1 MGLFIPSHISPSNIH
16 QSSRNNVIK
25 TYRSLEPTEA
35 PGPGTIVAIDT
46 EFVSVKQSE
55 IEMNA
60 DGEQQTIRP
69 MVYALA
75 RVSVVRGTGHN
86 EGLPLIDDYIASKEK
101 IYDYLTSFSGIRE
114 GDLDPLRSRHN
125 IVPLKLAYKK
135 LWILLNLGCTFLGH
149 SLKMDFR
156 VTNIQIPKSQ
166 IIDTS
171 DFFFIE
177 KQKRKLGL
185 AFLAWYLLKE
195 DIQVETHDSIED
207 ARTALKLYRK
217 YQEFTDAGI
226 LEQMVED
233 IYAKGREV
241 GWRPPTAIKS
251 DGELVERME
260 TPPIPPQ
267 VQGANVANFSAPSTP
282 VKRIGLHKYHGYG
295 WSPSPLR

>member
-1 MGLFIPSHISPSNIH
+1 
-16 QSSRNNVIK
+16 
-25 TYRSLEPTEA
+25 
-35 PGPGTIVAIDT
+35 
-46 EFVSVKQSE
+46 
-55 IEMNA
+55 MNA

-75 RVSVVRGTGHN
+75 RVSVVRGTGIN
-86 EGLPLIDDYIASKEK
+86 EGLPLIDDYITSKEK

-114 GDLDPLRSRHN
+114 GDLDPHRSRHN
-125 IVPLKLAYKK
+125 IVPLKIAYKK

-171 DFFFIE
+171 DFFFSE

-217 YQEFTDAGI
+217 YLEYTDAGV
-226 LEQMVED
+226 LDQMVDD

-241 GWRPPTAIKS
+241 GWKPPAAIKS

-267 VQGANVANFSAPSTP
+267 VQGANGVAISGPKTP
-282 VKRIGLHKYHGYG
+282 VKKVGIFNSTG